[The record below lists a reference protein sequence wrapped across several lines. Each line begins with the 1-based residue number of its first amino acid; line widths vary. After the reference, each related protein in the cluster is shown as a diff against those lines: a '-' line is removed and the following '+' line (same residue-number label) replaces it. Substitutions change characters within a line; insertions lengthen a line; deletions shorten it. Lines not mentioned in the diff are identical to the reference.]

1 MGHVSVTLVGSEVT
15 VLSLVLLVSGAPT
28 ASIHVTAIM
37 EPTAVHTTESANAH
51 QDGQVFTAHSAV
63 H

>member
-1 MGHVSVTLVGSEVT
+1 MGRVSVTLVGSEVT
-15 VLSLVLLVSGAPT
+15 VLSLVLLVSGALT
-28 ASIHVTAIM
+28 ASIHVTVIM
-37 EPTAVHTTESANAH
+37 EHTAVHMMESANAL